1 MKLALM
7 DVTTVTDLFSN
18 YAFPTAVVII
28 LMVFIF
34 IVLRS
39 YKQTVDAQKDD
50 IKALNDKYH
59 EDYAKVIEVLNNN
72 TNAMNSL
79 KDMVTY
85 FVRKNE
91 DDNK

>member
-1 MKLALM
+1 ME
-7 DVTTVTDLFSN
+7 VTNIADLFNN

-34 IVLRS
+34 IVLKS
-39 YKQTVDAQKDD
+39 YKQSVEAQKDD

-59 EDYAKVIEVLNNN
+59 EDYAKIIDVLNNN

-79 KDMVTY
+79 KEVVSY
-85 FVRKNE
+85 FIHKQDRE
-91 DDNK
+91 DDGK

>member
-1 MKLALM
+1 MEIS
-7 DVTTVTDLFSN
+7 TVTDLFTN

-28 LMVFIF
+28 LMIFIF

-79 KDMVTY
+79 KSVVEY
-85 FVRKNE
+85 FIHKE
-91 DDNK
+91 DKE

>member
-1 MKLALM
+1 MEI
-7 DVTTVTDLFSN
+7 TTVTDLFSN

-28 LMVFIF
+28 LMIFIF

-39 YKQTVDAQKDD
+39 YKQTVDSQKDD
-50 IKALNDKYH
+50 IKSLNDKYH

-79 KDMVTY
+79 KEVVQY
-85 FVRKNE
+85 FIHKQDKE
-91 DDNK
+91 DDGR